1 MKRPDSLKEVER
13 RAYRSTFD
21 DGIYD
26 IVFGFAFLILAWISS
41 LHYVSIPKIY
51 GYTLLVLLPFVAILC
66 KRYISTP
73 RLGAVEFG
81 MRRRS
86 KKRFLIVI
94 CVTILFLQMPL
105 LMMSS
110 KASAFGLIGANLF
123 VPSLP
128 IMIIAPLLIVAA
140 YFIDY
145 PRMYIYAAILFF
157 VIPHAAFM
165 NRFVDYPVNCLISFG
180 IPGLVILVYGVVL
193 LSQFMKKYPLP
204 NPEVNHAG

>member
-1 MKRPDSLKEVER
+1 MKRPDSLKEIER

-26 IVFGFAFLILAWISS
+26 IAFGFAFLILAWISS
-41 LHYVSIPKIY
+41 LDYVSIPRIY
-51 GYTLLVLLPFVAILC
+51 GYALLLLLPVAAVLC
-66 KRYISTP
+66 KRYISPP

-81 MRRRS
+81 IRRRS

-94 CVTILFLQMPL
+94 SIAILFLQMPL
-105 LMMSS
+105 LMMFAKTSTL
-110 KASAFGLIGANLF
+110 GLVGG
-123 VPSLP
+123 SLIAPAQP
-128 IMIIAPLLIVAA
+128 IMIIAPLLVLGA
-140 YFIDY
+140 YLIDY

-165 NRFVDYPVNCLISFG
+165 NRFVDYPLNCLISLG

-204 NPEVNHAG
+204 TPEVNHAG